1 MTSHLP
7 NQSQINNFLRKIRTY
22 ALIPDKMQNLT
33 KVIEDFHE
41 NGIAVVKGFATEAE
55 CDAMIAE
62 MKSIVDKTDMK
73 VTCGSKLI
81 GTKTEKYFPN

>member
-1 MTSHLP
+1 MP

-73 VTCGSKLI
+73 VTCGPKLI
-81 GTKTEKYFPN
+81 GTKTAKYFPN